1 MRKIWSRLQQKNHN
15 LIKLNAGLIK
25 CSYRLKI
32 TLYADPSYPNEQKS
46 FQYFFFSSFFFVY
59 YYPGCAHTT
68 AISCE
73 LAFSARETLPP
84 TKLFFSF
91 LANS

>member
-1 MRKIWSRLQQKNHN
+1 MVTHRIQMNRNLFNISFSRL
-15 LIKLNAGLIK
+15 
-25 CSYRLKI
+25 
-32 TLYADPSYPNEQKS
+32 
-46 FQYFFFSSFFFVY
+46 FFVVY

-84 TKLFFSF
+84 TKRFFSF

>member
-1 MRKIWSRLQQKNHN
+1 MVTHRIQMNRN
-15 LIKLNAGLIK
+15 LFNI
-25 CSYRLKI
+25 
-32 TLYADPSYPNEQKS
+32 
-46 FQYFFFSSFFFVY
+46 SFFRLFFVVVVY